1 MDITSQ
7 INELNDAKASLAIS
21 LKGTPERW
29 AYIGDM
35 AISEGGTAV
44 KVDQL
49 FRSHADIVEGIDLGS
64 AIGQSGCLL
73 IERGNVMLDSW
84 SYRRRKILKS
94 ALDSF
99 GLTASKLLQFTRDE
113 RAVQIAH
120 ALWVYGARD
129 TEQEIVIRH
138 DGATGDDIEYP
149 RGGGYMEPE
158 SEVDGEQGLIA
169 AFMEHLD

>member
-7 INELNDAKASLAIS
+7 INELNDATASLA
-21 LKGTPERW
+21 KTMNATPERW
-29 AYIGDM
+29 AYFGDM
-35 AISEGGTAV
+35 DISEGGTAI
-44 KVDQL
+44 KVNQL
-49 FRSHADIVEGIDLGS
+49 FRSYADIVEAIDLS
-64 AIGQSGCLL
+64 KATGQTGCLL
-73 IERGNVMLDSW
+73 IERGNVMLGVW

-94 ALDSF
+94 ALESF
-99 GLTASKLLQFTRDE
+99 GLTASKLLEFTRDE

-149 RGGGYMEPE
+149 CGGGYMEPE
-158 SEVDGEQGLIA
+158 YDVDGEQGLIP